1 MVTETKPERTAAPPA
16 RKRSSALDLMRRYGL
31 LGVWALVVVFFSAAR
46 PETFLTFANLQN
58 IAGAQAV
65 LVVLTLGLIIPS
77 TAGEFDLSVASVAGL
92 AAVAVAWL
100 AGVHGWPL
108 LAALPIA
115 IIIGAVVGLINGF
128 FVVKLEVP
136 SIIVTLGTGTLLG
149 GVAVALNNPTTSV
162 GSRAFIDATHN
173 AVFGLPL
180 AFYYAILLTAVIWYV
195 YTYTPVGRYLYFV
208 GAGRDVARL
217 AGLNVDRIR
226 WGSFVASGVISALA
240 GILLAGWLGS
250 ADPTIG
256 PPFLLPAF
264 AAAFL
269 GSTVVTPGRFN
280 PVGSLI
286 AAYFLVTGITG
297 LQLMGLS
304 GWIEQVFY
312 GASLVLAVSFSNLLT
327 RRSGQTA

>member
-1 MVTETKPERTAAPPA
+1 MAAEAHTEPQPTATRTTS
-16 RKRSSALDLMRRYGL
+16 RSGDLLRRYGL
-31 LGVWALVVVFFSAAR
+31 VVVWLAVIVFFSIAR
-46 PETFLTFANLQN
+46 PDTFFTFANLQT

-65 LVVLTLGLIIPS
+65 LVVITLGLIIPS

-92 AAVAVAWL
+92 SAVLIAWL

-108 LAALPIA
+108 GLALLIA
-115 IIIGAVVGLINGF
+115 VCAGVVVGLVNGF
-128 FVVKLEVP
+128 FVVVLQVP

-149 GVAVALNNPTTSV
+149 GIAVAVNNPTTSV
-162 GSRAFIDATHN
+162 GSTAFINATHN
-173 AVFGLPL
+173 ELLGIPL
-180 AFYYAILLTAVIWYV
+180 AFYYAVGLTVLVWYV
-195 YTYTPVGRYLYFV
+195 YSYTPVGRYLYFV

-226 WGSFVASGVISALA
+226 WGTFVASGVFSALA

-297 LQLMGLS
+297 LQFMGLS

-312 GASLVLAVSFSNLLT
+312 GASLVLAVSFSNLLA
-327 RRSGQTA
+327 RRSGQAI